1 MRAEHR
7 PLRRRLEELAPGT
20 RVRLAPGR
28 LGTLLYVNFTRAII
42 ELDRCEDRLREIA
55 PGCEV
60 EVLATEVLVTGP
72 ETGPQAAEMRNTDPG
87 GP

>member
-1 MRAEHR
+1 M
-7 PLRRRLEELAPGT
+7 
-20 RVRLAPGR
+20 V
-28 LGTLLYVNFTRAII
+28 
-42 ELDRCEDRLREIA
+42 EDRLREIA
-55 PGCEV
+55 PACEV